1 MPGTQQ
7 VCSNYGKKRGGSDW
21 TLAGGPGSDLASPL
35 TYSELLA
42 SLTPRITLLRLALEE
57 MPVLEGRWRDLMKQT
72 WKGLE
77 SEEDKEPGY
86 RA

>member
-35 TYSELLA
+35 TYSELFGKSNPANHCSQAGAGRDACLGGK
-42 SLTPRITLLRLALEE
+42 
-57 MPVLEGRWRDLMKQT
+57 MEGSNETDME
-72 WKGLE
+72 G
-77 SEEDKEPGY
+77 PGK
-86 RA
+86 